1 MHELEPMKSYDLV
14 IIGAGSAGLPAAVY
28 AARFRMHTLVI
39 GELVGG
45 TITTTHVVENWPGI
59 ISITGWDLMDE
70 LKRHVDV
77 NNVPVLEDRVVE
89 VKKRGELDFLLKT
102 LGGKEIA
109 AKSVL
114 FATGTTRKK
123 LGIPS
128 EKQFESHGVSYCAV
142 CDGVLFKNKTVA
154 VIGGSDSAAK
164 EALFLA
170 EHASKVYIIHRG
182 DKIRPEPING
192 ERVAQN
198 KKIELMLNRNV
209 LEIYGDKNVKG
220 VKFKEGGDLRLDGV
234 FIEIGATPN
243 SEIAKKLGV
252 ALNEKNEIIIDVES
266 RTNVGGVYAAGDV
279 ANRHFKQ
286 AITGAAEGVVA
297 AFSAY
302 EYLNSVS
309 LKPTVTENSWG
320 KNGAKNGSGKG
331 GAGKN
336 ITSKK
341 K

>member
-1 MHELEPMKSYDLV
+1 MEMAQLPAMDEYDFV

-45 TITTTHVVENWPGI
+45 TITTTHVVENWPGV
-59 ISITGWDLMDE
+59 ISATGWDLMDS

-77 NNVPVLEDRVVE
+77 NNVPVLEDRVTDVR
-89 VKKRGELDFLLKT
+89 KRGERDFIVKS
-102 LGGKEIA
+102 LGGKEIR

-123 LGIPS
+123 LGAPG
-128 EKQFESHGVSYCAV
+128 EKEFENKGVSYCAV
-142 CDGVLFKNKTVA
+142 CDGALFKNKVVA

-182 DKIRPEPING
+182 DRIRPEPING
-192 ERVAQN
+192 ERVQQN
-198 KKIELMLNRNV
+198 RKIELLLNRNV
-209 LEIYGDKNVKG
+209 KEIFGEKAVKG
-220 VKFKEGGDLRLDGV
+220 VRFAEGGELALDGV

-243 SEIAKKLGV
+243 SQLAEKLGV
-252 ALNEKNEIIIDVES
+252 KVDEKKEIIIDVES
-266 RTNVGGVYAAGDV
+266 MTNVPGVFAAGDV

-302 EYLNSVS
+302 EYLNSA
-309 LKPTVTENSWG
+309 G
-320 KNGAKNGSGKG
+320 AGAKIQKN
-331 GAGKN
+331 AGK
-336 ITSKK
+336 KK
-341 K
+341 